1 MYDIIAKSSLTTIKE
16 NGVRLVGKLEWHL
29 NYKDRDR
36 DMGMI
41 KHSHVTITFSKV
53 GPIRAMEMYRNIA
66 GIKRS
71 NFEDS
76 KEYYVFN
83 EGGVKV
89 HVSDDT
95 LFKHFKKAI
104 RHLYGFTISEMAE
117 NGVSVIIDVTTDE
130 DE

>member
-1 MYDIIAKSSLTTIKE
+1 MYDIITKSSLTTVKE
-16 NGVRLVGKLEWHL
+16 NGIRLIGKLEWHL
-29 NYKDRDR
+29 NYKG
-36 DMGMI
+36 DMVI

-53 GPIRAMEMYRNIA
+53 LPIKAMEMYRNIA

-76 KEYYVFN
+76 KEYYVFS

-130 DE
+130 EE

>member
-16 NGVRLVGKLEWHL
+16 NGVRLVGKAEWHL
-29 NYKDRDR
+29 NYKG

-53 GPIRAMEMYRNIA
+53 GPIKAMEMFKAIA
-66 GIKRS
+66 GIKRGDFDD
-71 NFEDS
+71 N
-76 KEYYVFN
+76 KEYYIFN

>member
-29 NYKDRDR
+29 NYKDRD
-36 DMGMI
+36 MGMI

-53 GPIRAMEMYRNIA
+53 GPIKAMEMFKAIA
-66 GIKRS
+66 GIKRCD
-71 NFEDS
+71 FEDN

-83 EGGVKV
+83 KGCVKV
-89 HVSDDT
+89 HVNDDT
-95 LFKHFKKAI
+95 TYKHFKKAI
-104 RHLYGFTISEMAE
+104 RHLFGFAVSEMAE

>member
-16 NGVRLVGKLEWHL
+16 NGIRLIGKAEWHL
-29 NYKDRDR
+29 NYEDRDTV
-36 DMGMI
+36 I
-41 KHSHVTITFSKV
+41 KHSYVTITFSKV
-53 GPIRAMEMYRNIA
+53 GPIEAMKVFKAIA

-71 NFEDS
+71 NFEDN